1 MMFAVLAP
9 LFIALFIPLISK
21 CKAKIHT
28 GVFVLL
34 VPLFIFLYFI
44 QFVGTDFTPVLQTYQ
59 WMPSLHINFSFYFD
73 RLFVLVVLLLIVIGP
88 LFVLSSIYYLNY
100 KERLHEFY
108 VYLFMFMSAM
118 LGIVLSD
125 NVFVLYSFW
134 EFTSLSSFFLIGY
147 WHFKE

>member
-1 MMFAVLAP
+1 MIFAVLAP

-59 WMPSLHINFSFYFD
+59 WMPSLHINFIVFYL
-73 RLFVLVVLLLIVIGP
+73 LFKLLRAFTRVLC
-88 LFVLSSIYYLNY
+88 LFT
-100 KERLHEFY
+100 Y
-108 VYLFMFMSAM
+108 VYVRDVRYRF
-118 LGIVLSD
+118 IR
-125 NVFVLYSFW
+125 
-134 EFTSLSSFFLIGY
+134 
-147 WHFKE
+147 